1 MKPPA
6 KNFSYPELLHAIGK
20 FVTKRG
26 MSNICVM
33 EFENGVIVTGI
44 VLYNTGETIGR
55 RTETHVL
62 SFDDVQRLIKGG

>member
-1 MKPPA
+1 MKLPSKHFP
-6 KNFSYPELLHAIGK
+6 YPEMLHAIGK

-44 VLYNTGETIGR
+44 VLYNTGETTGR

-62 SFDDVQRLIKGG
+62 TFDDLQRLVKGG